1 MKKLYQWF
9 LKKRRYLKVGR
20 RDPIASNLTNAIFRP
35 RIVESKK
42 TYNRK
47 KEKKTIVDHLRE
59 DGII

>member
-1 MKKLYQWF
+1 MNKLYQWF

-42 TYNRK
+42 VYNRK
-47 KEKKTIVDHLRE
+47 KERNIVNDLRKN
-59 DGII
+59 GLI